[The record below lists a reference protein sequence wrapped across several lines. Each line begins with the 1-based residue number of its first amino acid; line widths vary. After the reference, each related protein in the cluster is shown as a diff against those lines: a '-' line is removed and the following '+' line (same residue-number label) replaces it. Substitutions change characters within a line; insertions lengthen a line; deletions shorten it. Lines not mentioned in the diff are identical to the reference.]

1 MSSFLIFSL
10 CLCTA
15 LAQVDVVG
23 PEYTALPA
31 VEKQAWI
38 WYNTLLD
45 TSSNSW
51 PSALQLV
58 GIFFESMCPTFEAA
72 GDQLP
77 TAWIWNTRQHSVG
90 SVGMVEFV
98 SSGSRYT
105 GLFQGAT
112 HGIVRISPAKEP
124 EADVLNT
131 TPGMGLKFLRDG
143 VESASLVAM
152 YGVDGQESWN
162 VFANSWSN
170 HIGAASRADT
180 LALSVKFAKGTP
192 NIQQVGL
199 SDWARFGEDGVRV
212 PDSDMVF
219 PYKLVFT

>member
-1 MSSFLIFSL
+1 M
-10 CLCTA
+10 
-15 LAQVDVVG
+15 VG
-23 PEYTALPA
+23 PEYTTLPA
-31 VEKQAWI
+31 VEKQAMI
-38 WYNTLLD
+38 WDNTLLD
-45 TSSNSW
+45 NSSNSW
-51 PSALQLV
+51 PSVLKVAEIL
-58 GIFFESMCPTFEAA
+58 FESMCPTLEAA
-72 GDQLP
+72 GDQMP
-77 TAWIWNTRQHSVG
+77 KAWIRNTRQKYIHSVG

-98 SSGSRYT
+98 SNGSRYT

-112 HGIVRISPAKEP
+112 HGIVRISLAKEP

-170 HIGAASRADT
+170 HRGAASGADT
-180 LALSVKFAKGTP
+180 LTLSVKFAKGTP

-212 PDSDMVF
+212 SDSDMVF
-219 PYKLVFT
+219 PYKLVFK